1 MVLAIFMLLV
11 VFAMAL
17 AASCV
22 VDGINGAFYG
32 CFSSFGVIDGGF
44 VSFVDYLRLLLIS
57 DVYK

>member
-1 MVLAIFMLLV
+1 
-11 VFAMAL
+11 MAL

-22 VDGINGAFYG
+22 VGGINGAFYG
-32 CFSSFGVIDGGF
+32 CFSSFGVFDGGF